1 MYREPT
7 DKLEPRRWP
16 QLHFRS
22 YLDMTIQRRSQ
33 YILFYSLWLLTDN
46 SEKYLHKVEV
56 ILKGGE
62 KRQVRK
68 TEDCTYLPVRTDI
81 YTFLDKNKISLSH
94 DNKAALLTGVLS
106 ASSISWSHAIK
117 CNGPFKECQIIVL
130 YGSKYNREEDQI
142 ETNFANWM
150 KPILRVC
157 RFDTHFSSTI
167 CFLL

>member
-1 MYREPT
+1 MASTAFQIISRYDYPEKESIYIILQPMTSHRQFWEVFA
-7 DKLEPRRWP
+7 
-16 QLHFRS
+16 QSRS
-22 YLDMTIQRRSQ
+22 YI
-33 YILFYSLWLLTDN
+33 
-46 SEKYLHKVEV
+46 
-56 ILKGGE
+56 KGGGK

-130 YGSKYNREEDQI
+130 DGSKYNREEDQI